1 MVLLIDAD
9 QNHTTGWE
17 GYDYA
22 VNLGGVGPNTT
33 TLSRNTTTTDSWT
46 WSPVRSDISYVVSG
60 NKLMLRVP
68 RAEVGLTN
76 EPIHFDFHWADNF
89 QTNDIAD
96 FGVDGDSAPDRRFN
110 YRYQATAT
118 APVTLAQDGFENG
131 IQPLWSGL
139 LPSGSKW
146 SLTPAASYSGSSCLQ
161 CSVATGTANNFLATS
176 SLDTSAQGSFQV
188 SFQYKLSNVRNSQNL
203 NVQYRTAS
211 GWVTVRNLGKDVYYP
226 AGQAWGYD
234 ERQNVWL
241 RFTDTRMNS
250 GTNAQFFNSAFA
262 VRIDGTFVSSANQSV
277 WLDDFLVTGVP
288 LTTNHPPVLAP
299 IADESLTAGQWL
311 RLTNTATDPDQPGQ
325 TLTFALP
332 VAPVGASIDPTS
344 GLLTWRPGIAQTP
357 SSNGLSVSVADNGV
371 PSLSTTQN
379 FSVFVTRP
387 DEPTLSGPHVTNG
400 QFSMLISGSS
410 GPDYIV
416 QTATNLANPTWLGV
430 ATNPSAVMPWFF
442 IDPKVSNLN
451 QQFYRIMLAP

>member
-1 MVLLIDAD
+1 
-9 QNHTTGWE
+9 
-17 GYDYA
+17 
-22 VNLGGVGPNTT
+22 
-33 TLSRNTTTTDSWT
+33 
-46 WSPVRSDISYVVSG
+46 
-60 NKLMLRVP
+60 
-68 RAEVGLTN
+68 
-76 EPIHFDFHWADNF
+76 
-89 QTNDIAD
+89 
-96 FGVDGDSAPDRRFN
+96 
-110 YRYQATAT
+110 
-118 APVTLAQDGFENG
+118 
-131 IQPLWSGL
+131 
-139 LPSGSKW
+139 
-146 SLTPAASYSGSSCLQ
+146 
-161 CSVATGTANNFLATS
+161 
-176 SLDTSAQGSFQV
+176 
-188 SFQYKLSNVRNSQNL
+188 
-203 NVQYRTAS
+203 
-211 GWVTVRNLGKDVYYP
+211 
-226 AGQAWGYD
+226 
-234 ERQNVWL
+234 
-241 RFTDTRMNS
+241 
-250 GTNAQFFNSAFA
+250 

-344 GLLTWRPGIAQTP
+344 GLLTWRPGIAQAP